1 MNSNDHAEAMLS
13 LLFKQARAQ
22 FGNAVKG
29 FWFYDADPCPGC
41 GFPID
46 AIEYQ
51 GERALSLNAFIYRP
65 RGVSIGYFLCRLCAL
80 RIFEAAEKN
89 PGVQTPLHAVIE
101 QNLIKAYQR
110 YMARQTHEP
119 PRSHPSSPQ

>member
-1 MNSNDHAEAMLS
+1 MTTNDHAEATLS

-22 FGNAVKG
+22 FGNAVKS
-29 FWFYDADPCPGC
+29 FWFYDADPCPSC

-65 RGVSIGYFLCRLCAL
+65 RGVLIGYLLCGCCAQ

-89 PGVQTPLHAVIE
+89 PGVQTSLHSVIE
-101 QNLIKAYQR
+101 QNLTRAYQR
-110 YMARQTHEP
+110 YLA
-119 PRSHPSSPQ
+119 SLDA